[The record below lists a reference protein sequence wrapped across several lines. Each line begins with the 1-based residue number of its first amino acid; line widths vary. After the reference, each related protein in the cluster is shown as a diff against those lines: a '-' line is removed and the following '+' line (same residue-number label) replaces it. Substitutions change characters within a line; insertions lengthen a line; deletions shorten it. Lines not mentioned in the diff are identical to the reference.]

1 MCLCAYKRQMISVD
15 GKSKRKEW
23 RRIEKR
29 QTRKFQDQRSGET
42 PSPAWQTAEKAA
54 RGEQSGRES
63 PLDLQWA
70 PFGIISGAAINPAHF
85 SSSYR
90 GSLSLPQVRNH
101 CLSQLNIYV

>member
-42 PSPAWQTAEKAA
+42 PSPAWQTAERRQLEESRA
-54 RGEQSGRES
+54 GERALWTYSGRLLALFQE
-63 PLDLQWA
+63 LQ
-70 PFGIISGAAINPAHF
+70 
-85 SSSYR
+85 
-90 GSLSLPQVRNH
+90 
-101 CLSQLNIYV
+101 